1 LSLDW
6 LHQRPTTHIRWG
18 LERIEALLSSVGD
31 PHRAFRALHVGGTNG
46 KGSVSA
52 LLANALHASASDPVG
67 LYTSPHLIDFSERIR
82 IDGVPVSDHL
92 LERSAERLRPAI
104 EESGATYFEAT
115 TAIAFLC
122 FAEVG
127 VRIAAVEVGMGG
139 RLDATNVVRPEVSV
153 VTQVALDHTRHLGGT
168 LPEIAREKGGIF
180 KAGVPAITGETDPA
194 VLEELAARAKA
205 AGAPFFHVDQRVR
218 IARSEPLPEGIMVE
232 METDTWGRL
241 TVALPLRGGHQ
252 AGNAALA
259 VGALSLLSDDLRPA
273 REAIERGME
282 SVRHP
287 GRMQRE
293 VRGTTTWLFDI
304 AHNPAG
310 ASALAVALGSE
321 RLPRPIVAVVG
332 ILGDKDWRGMLE
344 PLLPACDGAILT
356 TPPSMPEDRRWAPAE
371 VAAALLPRFPARVIP
386 DLEAALLRAETLA
399 PHGTV
404 LVTGSV
410 HTVGDAFAVLGIN
423 PYPRESAS
431 GPPPAFGSRNSMTP

>member
-386 DLEAALLRAETLA
+386 DLEAALRRAETLA

-410 HTVGDAFAVLGIN
+410 HTVGDAFAVLGID

>member
-18 LERIEALLSSVGD
+18 LERIEALLASVGD
-31 PHRAFRALHVGGTNG
+31 PHKTFRALHVGGTNG

-52 LLANALHASASDPVG
+52 LLAHALHASASGPVG

-82 IDGVPVSDHL
+82 IDGVPAPERL

-104 EESGATYFEAT
+104 EESGATYFEAA

-122 FAEVG
+122 FAEAG
-127 VRIAAVEVGMGG
+127 VRTAAVEVGMGG

-180 KAGVPAITGETDPA
+180 KRGVPAITGEADAA
-194 VLEELAARAKA
+194 VLEEFAACAEA
-205 AGAPFFHVDQRVR
+205 TGAPFYRVGQRVR
-218 IARSEPLPEGIMVE
+218 ITHSEPGPEGITVE
-232 METDTWGRL
+232 METDRWGRL
-241 TVALPLRGGHQ
+241 TLALPLRGGHQ

-259 VGALSLLSDDLRPA
+259 VGALSLLSDDLRPEQ
-273 REAIERGME
+273 EAIERGMA

-293 VRGTTTWLFDI
+293 VRGATTWLFDI

-344 PLLPACDGAILT
+344 ALLPACDGAILT
-356 TPPSMPEDRRWAPAE
+356 TPPSMPEERRWTPAE
-371 VAAALLPRFPARVIP
+371 VAAALAPRFPARVIP
-386 DLEAALLRAETLA
+386 DLAAALRRAETLA

-410 HTVGDAFAVLGIN
+410 HTVGDAFAALGIE
-423 PYPRESAS
+423 PYPREAVS
-431 GPPPAFGSRNSMTP
+431 GSPPAPVPETR